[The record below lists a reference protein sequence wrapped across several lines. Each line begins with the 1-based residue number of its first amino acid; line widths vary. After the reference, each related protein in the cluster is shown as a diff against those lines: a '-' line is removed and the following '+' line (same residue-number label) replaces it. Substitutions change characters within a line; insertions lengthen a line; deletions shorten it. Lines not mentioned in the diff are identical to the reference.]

1 MGIRNYF
8 WQAKQRLMTKIKT
21 AMRDRESIFD
31 SYTETQNTASKNS
44 SYIVEHKNIISNN
57 KVFKKESIISSN
69 QFEHFPLPSASLKDL
84 STEISETSKNVDSFE
99 PNQSIPEGSRVLSI
113 NLMRGEIVEKVYLTP
128 NGEKV
133 SLKTTTKP

>member
-99 PNQSIPEGSRVLSI
+99 PNQSNPEGSRVLSI

>member
-1 MGIRNYF
+1 
-8 WQAKQRLMTKIKT
+8 MTKIKT

-113 NLMRGEIVEKVYLTP
+113 NLMRGE
-128 NGEKV
+128 
-133 SLKTTTKP
+133 